1 MDQYEEKI
9 LKFIEEMERNN
20 IKIRNNKYLKYL
32 QKINH
37 FKLLKKFHREME
49 RNNNKIRSN
58 RIIRE
63 LKIKMKQRFLKQY
76 NF

>member
-1 MDQYEEKI
+1 MDDYEEKI
-9 LKFIEEMERNN
+9 LKFIEQMERNN

-32 QKINH
+32 QEINH
-37 FKLLKKFHREME
+37 FNILKKFHREME

-63 LKIKMKQRFLKQY
+63 LKIKMKQPFLKQS

>member
-1 MDQYEEKI
+1 
-9 LKFIEEMERNN
+9 
-20 IKIRNNKYLKYL
+20 
-32 QKINH
+32 
-37 FKLLKKFHREME
+37 ME

>member
-1 MDQYEEKI
+1 MNDYEEKI
-9 LKFIEEMERNN
+9 YNFIEEMERNN
-20 IKIRNNKYLKYL
+20 IKIRNNKYLQHL
-32 QKINH
+32 QEINH
-37 FKLLKKFHREME
+37 FNILKKFHREME

-63 LKIKMKQRFLKQY
+63 LKIKMKQPFLKQS